1 MVEKKIQ
8 QYKIDAV
15 GQLERQFSEVQ
26 SYFLT
31 DYRGLSVD
39 QITDIRGKLRAL
51 DAEIHVVKNNF
62 AKRAFEL
69 IDVKGLEDY
78 LVGPTAIALVKGEP
92 GPVAKALFDAV
103 KSTPLE
109 VKAGYVSGEVMNAE
123 ATRVFSTLPT
133 RDEAIQMLMYA
144 MNGVTSKLV
153 RTIQAVAEQ
162 KASAEA

>member
-15 GQLERQFSEVQ
+15 GQLEGQFSAVE
-26 SYFLT
+26 SFFLT
-31 DYRGLSVD
+31 DYRGLSVA
-39 QITDIRGKLRAL
+39 QITEIRGKLSAL

-62 AKRAFEL
+62 AKKAFEL

-92 GPVAKALFDAV
+92 GPVAKALFEVA
-103 KSTPLE
+103 KSSALE
-109 VKAGYVSGEVMNAE
+109 VKAGYVAGEVMDKNQTE
-123 ATRVFSTLPT
+123 VFSKLPT
-133 RDEAIQMLMYA
+133 RNEAIQMLMYA

-153 RTIQAVAEQ
+153 RTIQAVADQ
-162 KASAEA
+162 KAEA

>member
-1 MVEKKIQ
+1 MAEKKIQ

-15 GQLERQFSEVQ
+15 GQLERQFSAVE
-26 SYFLT
+26 SYFVT
-31 DYRGLSVD
+31 DYRGLSVE

-62 AKRAFEL
+62 AKKAFEL

-78 LVGPTAIALVKGEP
+78 LVGPTAVALVKGEA
-92 GPVAKALFDAV
+92 GPVAKALFAAA
-103 KSTPLE
+103 KETSLE
-109 VKAGYVSGEVMNAE
+109 VKGGYVAGDLMNPAE
-123 ATRVFSTLPT
+123 AEFFSTLPT

-153 RTIQAVAEQ
+153 RTIQAIGDQ
-162 KASAEA
+162 KAEA

>member
-1 MVEKKIQ
+1 MAEKKIQ

-15 GQLERQFSEVQ
+15 GQLERQFSSVE

-31 DYRGLSVD
+31 DYRGLSVE
-39 QITDIRGKLRAL
+39 QITEIRGKLRAL

-62 AKRAFEL
+62 AKKAFEL

-78 LVGPTAIALVKGEP
+78 LVGPTAVTLVKGEA
-92 GPVAKALFDAV
+92 GPAAKALFAAA
-103 KSTPLE
+103 KETSME
-109 VKAGYVSGEVMNAE
+109 VKAGYVNGEVMDAA
-123 ATRVFSTLPT
+123 ATEVFSTLPT

-153 RTIQAVAEQ
+153 RTIQAVADA
-162 KASAEA
+162 KAAE

>member
-1 MVEKKIQ
+1 MAEKKIQ

-15 GQLERQFSEVQ
+15 GVLERQFATVE

-62 AKRAFEL
+62 AKKAFEL
-69 IDVKGLEDY
+69 IDVNGLGEY
-78 LVGPTAIALVKGEP
+78 LVGPTAVALVKGEA
-92 GPVAKALFDAV
+92 GPVAKALFEAA
-103 KSTPLE
+103 KNTSLE
-109 VKAGYVSGEVMNAE
+109 VKAGYVSGDLMDQSE
-123 ATRVFSTLPT
+123 TQVFSTLPT

-153 RTIQAVAEQ
+153 RTIQAVADQ
-162 KASAEA
+162 KTEA